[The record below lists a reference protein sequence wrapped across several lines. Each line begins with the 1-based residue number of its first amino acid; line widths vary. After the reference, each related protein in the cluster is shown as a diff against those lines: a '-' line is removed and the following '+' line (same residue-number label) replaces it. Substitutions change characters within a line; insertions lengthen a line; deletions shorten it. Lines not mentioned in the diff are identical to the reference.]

1 MPRSARKQ
9 SESNIYHVM
18 LRGINRQV
26 IFEDDGDR
34 NYFMK
39 VLKSCKEISG
49 FKLHAFCLMS
59 NHIHLLIEPGDE
71 PLETVFKRIGVR
83 YVYWYNFKYQRMGHL
98 FQDRFR
104 SENIDNNQYYMVVLR
119 YILQNPMKAGLESCP
134 GTFRWSSYLAYEKGA
149 GAITDTEYA
158 LNLFGSR
165 DALIEFVRRGNDDT
179 VMDDSNCDKRIRD
192 DVAES
197 VMRQITG
204 CVSVPE
210 FQRLDRPNQKEYV
223 KKMYHENLSSR
234 QISRLTGLSK
244 TTVIRIVND
253 TKVFSSKSNDSLP
266 LHESSETAFYNSEE
280 IW

>member
-1 MPRSARKQ
+1 
-9 SESNIYHVM
+9 
-18 LRGINRQV
+18 
-26 IFEDDGDR
+26 
-34 NYFMK
+34 
-39 VLKSCKEISG
+39 
-49 FKLHAFCLMS
+49 
-59 NHIHLLIEPGDE
+59 
-71 PLETVFKRIGVR
+71 
-83 YVYWYNFKYQRMGHL
+83 MGHL

-253 TKVFSSKSNDSLP
+253 TKVFSSESNDSLP